1 MRFVAFH
8 KFSYLLVAII
18 LQGLSQ
24 RQKDQQ
30 EALWELL
37 YTEVEYIKALY
48 VIHDVS
54 ISHIRC
60 IRVFGVFATEIHFG
74 REIC

>member
-1 MRFVAFH
+1 MTFQD
-8 KFSYLLVAII
+8 LT
-18 LQGLSQ
+18 Q

-54 ISHIRC
+54 LLWSVHSE
-60 IRVFGVFATEIHFG
+60 VFEGWKH
-74 REIC
+74 

>member
-1 MRFVAFH
+1 MCL
-8 KFSYLLVAII
+8 YLLTSFQD
-18 LQGLSQ
+18 LTQ

-54 ISHIRC
+54 LWSVHSE
-60 IRVFGVFATEIHFG
+60 VYEQGWKH
-74 REIC
+74 